1 MDNTSLYEHDF
12 YAWIQHH
19 IQLLKQGKWSEIDTE
34 ILIDELEGMA
44 KRDRYELISHLKI
57 LIAHLLKWEYQLPQ
71 LTDRWNSWQ
80 GGSWQAT
87 IVEQRDQIVSQLEL
101 SPSLKNEL
109 AQAVEKA
116 YPNAVKIAAKETQL
130 AKSTFPSTCP
140 YTLDQLLNE
149 DFYPKID

>member
-1 MDNTSLYEHDF
+1 
-12 YAWIQHH
+12 
-19 IQLLKQGKWSEIDTE
+19 
-34 ILIDELEGMA
+34 MA
-44 KRDRYELISHLKI
+44 KRDRHELISHLKI
-57 LIAHLLKWEYQLPQ
+57 LIAHLLKWEYQLQQ

-87 IVEQRDQIVSQLEL
+87 IIEQRDQIVSQLEL

-130 AKSTFPSTCP
+130 AKSTFPPICP